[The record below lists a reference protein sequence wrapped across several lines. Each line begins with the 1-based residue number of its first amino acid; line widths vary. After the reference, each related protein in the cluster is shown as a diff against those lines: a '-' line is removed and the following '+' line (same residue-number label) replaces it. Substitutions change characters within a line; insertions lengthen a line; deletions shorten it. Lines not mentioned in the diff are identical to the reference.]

1 MWVKKIKLFF
11 LIIIFQTNINSAY
24 SESHNSIITLSDST
38 QGTSISLFTMVNN
51 QNGRGGHSSLLI
63 HASER
68 VIFDP
73 AGRVRLEIFREK
85 MDVLYGIN
93 DEVEKFYLSIHA
105 RVSHHVVKQT
115 IFVSPATAERALN
128 LAIKNGPVAPALCAR
143 AVSTLLQKVPGFEGI
158 TITYFPEKLM
168 AEFALIDGV
177 KSENL
182 FEYDDKD
189 KSKAIREL
197 EQQLKN

>member
-73 AGRVRLEIFREK
+73 AGRVR
-85 MDVLYGIN
+85 
-93 DEVEKFYLSIHA
+93 
-105 RVSHHVVKQT
+105 
-115 IFVSPATAERALN
+115 
-128 LAIKNGPVAPALCAR
+128 
-143 AVSTLLQKVPGFEGI
+143 
-158 TITYFPEKLM
+158 
-168 AEFALIDGV
+168 
-177 KSENL
+177 
-182 FEYDDKD
+182 
-189 KSKAIREL
+189 
-197 EQQLKN
+197 